1 MTIEEAKRL
10 KPGDIV
16 ELKDDQ
22 LVYLSRRRYRVVK
35 VRRSYYAKTW
45 GVEVENNRGY
55 NPFWFLL
62 RFKSPAALYENT
74 IKNHYNI

>member
-10 KPGDIV
+10 KPGDVV

-35 VRRSYYAKTW
+35 VRRGYYVKKW

-55 NPFWFLL
+55 NRFWFLL
-62 RFKSPAALYENT
+62 RFKSPAATYENT